1 VVEEVWTAG
10 DVVVDETIVVVPGED
25 GESAAIVI
33 DEVVTDAEGHVEE
46 VVVVEEIEL
55 EAQVGDGADE
65 TETEAVVEDEA

>member
-1 VVEEVWTAG
+1 
-10 DVVVDETIVVVPGED
+10 VPGED